1 MNILIYESFQM
12 LIRIIE
18 FVILIRVILSW
29 VPLGR
34 DNPIVKIVY
43 ALSEPLLYPI
53 RELLKKSP
61 LGDGMMLDFSPIIL
75 ILLLQVIQNI
85 LFSVLIR

>member
-1 MNILIYESFQM
+1 MNILIYESFEM

-61 LGDGMMLDFSPIIL
+61 LGGGMMLDFSPIIL
-75 ILLLQVIQNI
+75 VLLLQVIQNI
-85 LFSVLIR
+85 LRSVLIR

>member
-1 MNILIYESFQM
+1 MNILIFQSFSI
-12 LIRIIE
+12 LVKFIE

-29 VPLGR
+29 IPLDR
-34 DNPIVKIVY
+34 NNLIVKIIY

-53 RELLKKSP
+53 RQMLKKSP

-75 ILLLQVIQNI
+75 MFILIFLQRILAAFLLY
-85 LFSVLIR
+85 

>member
-1 MNILIYESFQM
+1 MNILIFQSFSI
-12 LIRIIE
+12 LVKFIE

-29 VPLGR
+29 IPLDR
-34 DNPIVKIVY
+34 NNLIVKIIY

-53 RELLKKSP
+53 RQMLKKSP

-75 ILLLQVIQNI
+75 MFILIFLQRILTAFLLY
-85 LFSVLIR
+85 

>member
-43 ALSEPLLYPI
+43 ALSEPLLHPI

-61 LGDGMMLDFSPIIL
+61 LGGGMMLDFSPIIL
-75 ILLLQVIQNI
+75 VLLLQVIQNI